1 MIRTFRPRIRIFVW
15 TYRAAARVSIGI
27 LGQALDGGRSM
38 LRASLFV
45 VAISVSLPAFSQL
58 TAPVK
63 NGDTTITVT
72 GIRDRESKIEMS
84 QWRMAET
91 PHVVVFSQN
100 DEKELRD
107 TAHNLEKLHFLLSA
121 LFARVDA
128 PDETIKIAVTMIGHA
143 GEFEQLRLTDLRW
156 QYGPFPSRFAKT
168 VYYDPRD
175 EGPVLATTRDGVNV
189 VLRPSYGRP
198 TNRNCDSDNRR
209 PSVTNVVTQV
219 SRTGAESV
227 DPAQFAVNELA
238 FCQSAESRLY
248 AGFVQ
253 NYLMTYFPAPY
264 PRWFLQGF
272 GEIFGTM
279 RAAENFVEYGHL
291 PPGFSQVMEHYR
303 YSSYP
308 VAEILDGRYLSGG
321 RYWTPYHAW
330 RLVHLL
336 YFSDEWKPRLHDYL
350 GALARGADA
359 SSAASAF
366 GDPAQLQSAVTS
378 YRGRKVQFERMTFP
392 AERAPEATV
401 RQMTRAEAGLIRGRL
416 ELGARIEVPAEG
428 SSAHAAALER
438 RSDWLER
445 LRGNARQFPNLIE
458 HQLLLA
464 EAECRSGNPQECLA
478 AADRA
483 LAQSA
488 KDTTALVWKGTA
500 LAQLAVRA
508 PAAERQRRLN
518 EARKFIAQANRLDV
532 DGILPL
538 IAFYGSFD
546 FAGAPAPDNA
556 VDALAKVVDSSPA
569 APGSRLKLGEE
580 FIQRGLDDAAR
591 STLLPVAKG
600 AFETPEQPAAAALL
614 PKAEPGS

>member
-1 MIRTFRPRIRIFVW
+1 MM
-15 TYRAAARVSIGI
+15 RA
-27 LGQALDGGRSM
+27 L
-38 LRASLFV
+38 LFV
-45 VAISVSLPAFSQL
+45 VAIVASLPALSQL

-72 GIRDRESKIEMS
+72 GTRDRKSTVEMS

-107 TAHNLEKLHFLLSA
+107 TAHNLEKLHFLLST
-121 LFARVDA
+121 LFGRVDA

-156 QYGPFPSRFAKT
+156 QYGPFPLRFAKT
-168 VYYDPRD
+168 IYYDPRE
-175 EGPVLATTRDGVNV
+175 EGPVLATTRDGVNI

-198 TNRNCDSDNRR
+198 TNRNCDGDKRR
-209 PSVTNVVTQV
+209 PLVTNVVTQV
-219 SRTGAESV
+219 ARDGSESV
-227 DPAQFAVNELA
+227 DPAQFPVNELA

-253 NYLMTYFPAPY
+253 NYLMTYFPAAY

-272 GEIFGTM
+272 GEIFATM
-279 RAAENFVEYGHL
+279 RGGEDFVEYGHL
-291 PPGFSQVMEHYR
+291 PPGFPQVMEHYR
-303 YSSYP
+303 YGGYP
-308 VAEILDGRYLSGG
+308 ITEILDGRYLSGG

-330 RLVHLL
+330 RLVHFL

-350 GALARGADA
+350 NAIARGVDA
-359 SSAASAF
+359 KSAASAF
-366 GDPAQLQSAVTS
+366 GDPAQLQKAVAA
-378 YRGRKVQFERMTFP
+378 YRGRKVEFERMTFP

-401 RQMTRAEAGLIRGRL
+401 RQLTRAEAGLIRGRL

-428 SSAHAAALER
+428 SREHSAALER

-445 LRGNARQFPNLIE
+445 LRGNARQFPKLIE

-464 EAECRSGNPQECLA
+464 EAECRSGNPEECLA

-483 LAQSA
+483 LAQSP

-508 PAAERQRRLN
+508 PAAERQRRLK
-518 EARKFIAQANRLDV
+518 EARRFIAQANRADV

-538 IAFYGSFD
+538 IAFYGSFAI
-546 FAGAPAPDNA
+546 AGEHAPDNA
-556 VDALAKVVDSSPA
+556 VDALAKVVHSSPA
-569 APGSRLKLGEE
+569 APAPRLKLGEE
-580 FIQRGLDDAAR
+580 FIQRDLDDAAL

-614 PKAEPGS
+614 PKARAEPGS